1 MNTDQFDGHTPG
13 PWDADYDPYVAML
26 DRGESMDV
34 LTIRVPTSEDDEVAW
49 KNQHLAAAAPDLLAE
64 VKRLQM
70 YERFVRC
77 IACYQQI
84 PDGFRVDEELMLRVR
99 GHLRKHG
106 EWGKELLRPVPYNSP
121 IKDR

>member
-1 MNTDQFDGHTPG
+1 MNTEQFDGHTPG

-64 VKRLQM
+64 VKRLR
-70 YERFVRC
+70 EAFL
-77 IACYQQI
+77 IATGHVGY
-84 PDGFRVDEELMLRVR
+84 GNHLGHNELRHALNSV
-99 GHLRKHG
+99 GIDADSLPWADG
-106 EWGKELLRPVPYNSP
+106 EWSEEE
-121 IKDR
+121 

>member
-1 MNTDQFDGHTPG
+1 MNTDEYEDAKKMVEDAGLIDDNDGF
-13 PWDADYDPYVAML
+13 L
-26 DRGESMDV
+26 DVHYRK
-34 LTIRVPTSEDDEVAW
+34 IA
-49 KNQHLAAAAPDLLAE
+49 HLLAE